1 MDQANRTWQQG
12 VAQDNWHARAT
23 PCERSLRGNNT
34 AMSFAIGA
42 IIAGFLGLI
51 WSADRFV
58 GGAAAIARN
67 LGMPPI
73 MIGLTIVSL
82 GTSAPEMIVSG
93 NAAMNDAA
101 DLAVGNAIGSN
112 LANIGMVL
120 GITAL
125 MVPIPIAR
133 KLLNREVPF
142 LLFVTMLGGY
152 CLQDLTLDY
161 EDAFLLILCLAF
173 VFYRLLYTKTH
184 QAHPEEETDLEEL
197 PDMPPKHAWKWFF
210 IGLIVLIVSAK
221 VLVMGAK
228 EIALD
233 MGVSQLI
240 IGLTVVAIG
249 TSLPELAASLASA
262 LKGHHD
268 IALGNILGSN
278 MLNILGVMA
287 IPAILAPSQLDPLV
301 LHRDYASMTAI
312 TLLLAF
318 ILYFQVMFN
327 RHKQPMLGRGAGAVL
342 LLLYASYYYPLFT
355 SISI

>member
-1 MDQANRTWQQG
+1 M
-12 VAQDNWHARAT
+12 
-23 PCERSLRGNNT
+23 SL
-34 AMSFAIGA
+34 AIGA
-42 IIAGFLGLI
+42 IIAGFIGLI

-58 GGAAAIARN
+58 AGAAAIARN

-93 NAAMNDAA
+93 NAALNNAA
-101 DLAVGNAIGSN
+101 DLAIGNAIGSN

-133 KLLNREVPF
+133 KLLNRELPF

-152 CLQDLTLDY
+152 CLHDLKLDY
-161 EDAFLLILCLAF
+161 SDAFLLILCLAF

-184 QAHPEEETDLEEL
+184 QAHPEDEAALEEL
-197 PDMPPKHAWKWFF
+197 PDMSSKKAWLWFF
-210 IGLIVLIVSAK
+210 IGLVVLIVSAK
-221 VLVMGAK
+221 ILVTGAK
-228 EIALD
+228 EIALA

-278 MLNILGVMA
+278 MLNIMGVMA
-287 IPAILAPSQLDPLV
+287 IPAILAPSELDPLV
-301 LHRDYASMTAI
+301 FQRDYASMTAI
-312 TLLLAF
+312 TLMLAF
-318 ILYFQVMFN
+318 ILYFQVLFY
-327 RHKQPMLGRGAGAVL
+327 RHKQAFLGRLSGAIL
-342 LLLYASYYYPLFT
+342 LLAYVSYYYPLFAT
-355 SISI
+355 N

>member
-1 MDQANRTWQQG
+1 M
-12 VAQDNWHARAT
+12 
-23 PCERSLRGNNT
+23 SL
-34 AMSFAIGA
+34 AIGA

-58 GGAAAIARN
+58 GGAAAIARS

-73 MIGLTIVSL
+73 MIGLTIVAL

-93 NAAMNDAA
+93 NAALNNAT

-120 GITAL
+120 GITAFL
-125 MVPIPIAR
+125 IPIPIAR
-133 KLLNREVPF
+133 KLLNRELPF

-152 CLQDLTLDY
+152 CIYDLKLDY
-161 EDAFLLILCLAF
+161 QDAFLLLLCLAF

-184 QAHPEEETDLEEL
+184 QAHPEEEVDLEDL
-197 PDMPPKHAWKWFF
+197 PEMPPAKAWLWFF
-210 IGLIVLIVSAK
+210 VSLFVLLISAK
-221 VLVMGAK
+221 ILVGGAK
-228 EIALD
+228 EIAL
-233 MGVSQLI
+233 GFGISQLV

-287 IPAILAPSQLDPLV
+287 IPAILSPSELDPQV
-301 LHRDYASMTAI
+301 FHRDYAAMTAI

-318 ILYFQVMFN
+318 ILYSQVWFS
-327 RHKQPMLGRGAGAVL
+327 RRKQPMLGRVAGVVL
-342 LLLYASYYYPLFT
+342 LLVYASYYYPLFT
-355 SISI
+355 AGTTS